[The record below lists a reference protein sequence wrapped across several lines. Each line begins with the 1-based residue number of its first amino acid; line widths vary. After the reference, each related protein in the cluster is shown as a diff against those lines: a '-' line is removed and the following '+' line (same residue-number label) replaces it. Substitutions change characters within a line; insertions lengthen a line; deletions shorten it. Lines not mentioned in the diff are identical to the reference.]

1 MRNEKAFFKLPV
13 CMLVEGALH
22 YLMFLA
28 SVADF
33 SLNFFLVI
41 NVDFFLCQI
50 IHLQKLSA
58 IKCYNLL
65 VFLEYGE
72 QASGGVHLKVL
83 CIWKT
88 VLEHCCP
95 KQDFQILELMIYF
108 VHLHEVN

>member
-1 MRNEKAFFKLPV
+1 
-13 CMLVEGALH
+13 MLVKGALH
-22 YLMFLA
+22 CLMFLA

-41 NVDFFLCQI
+41 NIDFSLHHI
-50 IHLQKLSA
+50 IHFQKLSA
-58 IKCYNLL
+58 IKYYNLL

-72 QASGGVHLKVL
+72 QASGEVHFEVL

-88 VLEHCCP
+88 VLQHCCP